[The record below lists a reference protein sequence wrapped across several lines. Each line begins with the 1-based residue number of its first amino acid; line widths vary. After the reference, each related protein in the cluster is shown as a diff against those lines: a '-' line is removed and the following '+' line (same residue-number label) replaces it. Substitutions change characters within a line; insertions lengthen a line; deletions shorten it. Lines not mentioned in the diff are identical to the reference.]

1 MSLDQNQGLDCPSQE
16 RHEDTPPKIP
26 VLFLSIIPSVKPTQL
41 IPKFNQFSSPRKCFL
56 GDSFPVSIISAEGL
70 LSGPCLILTSV
81 YTYEIR
87 ELSLLYTFSYYSFIN
102 FLFRN
107 VLWNGCSTVSCVG
120 MLRCSGDDGGD
131 VSDLSCEV
139 TSWAGRGAR
148 QTGAWTRA
156 GETRPDPTTV
166 VTLNPSE
173 RRYIWRYSLW
183 DMLEHSDRLYSGPHP
198 PTFQMNSQ
206 RRESRWAP
214 GSWPALDLFA
224 FKYLEYFP
232 PREGKIFSTR
242 AEIFYLVS

>member
-16 RHEDTPPKIP
+16 RHEYTPPNIP

-102 FLFRN
+102 FLFLN

-120 MLRCSGDDGGD
+120 MLRCSD
-131 VSDLSCEV
+131 VLEMMEEMWV
-139 TSWAGRGAR
+139 TWAVRWRHEQGEEPDR
-148 QTGAWTRA
+148 QEPGP
-156 GETRPDPTTV
+156 GLGRPDQTQQQ
-166 VTLNPSE
+166 S
-173 RRYIWRYSLW
+173 SL
-183 DMLEHSDRLYSGPHP
+183 
-198 PTFQMNSQ
+198 
-206 RRESRWAP
+206 
-214 GSWPALDLFA
+214 
-224 FKYLEYFP
+224 
-232 PREGKIFSTR
+232 
-242 AEIFYLVS
+242 